1 MITHKDQLELFQLIS
16 SQLDQNVEC
25 YVFGGTAMMFY
36 GYKGETKDIDLL
48 FQNIS
53 AREAFMDALR
63 KLGYSESSPLTIY
76 IPEKLKD
83 KHAPIMLKRDESR
96 FDLFTDK
103 IFQTLLSQKMKNDL
117 FAVHEFKTKHTL
129 TMKVLRTEFI
139 VMLKSV
145 TERNKDFEDI
155 LTIVK
160 KDKNFAWDYFIDEV
174 LWQTAQ
180 GDGWVLL
187 DVEKMMKE
195 LKKYVFIEEKWF
207 KKLYGKDK
215 K

>member
-1 MITHKDQLELFQLIS
+1 
-16 SQLDQNVEC
+16 
-25 YVFGGTAMMFY
+25 MMFY

>member
-117 FAVHEFKTKHTL
+117 FAFHEFKTKHTL
-129 TMKVLRTEFI
+129 
-139 VMLKSV
+139 
-145 TERNKDFEDI
+145 
-155 LTIVK
+155 
-160 KDKNFAWDYFIDEV
+160 
-174 LWQTAQ
+174 
-180 GDGWVLL
+180 
-187 DVEKMMKE
+187 
-195 LKKYVFIEEKWF
+195 
-207 KKLYGKDK
+207 
-215 K
+215 